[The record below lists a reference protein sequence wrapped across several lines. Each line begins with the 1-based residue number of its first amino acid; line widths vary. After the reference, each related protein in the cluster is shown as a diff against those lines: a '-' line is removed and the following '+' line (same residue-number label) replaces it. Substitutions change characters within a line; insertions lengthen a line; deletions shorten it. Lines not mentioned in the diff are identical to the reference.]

1 MSAAADSNP
10 PGELYCTTC
19 EKTFHVGDKCPTD
32 GTRLLKLKARIDP
45 FLGRELDGRYTVLEK
60 LGQGGMGAVY
70 RAQQHSIDREVAV
83 KVVNSSLITDGEV
96 IKRFLREAKIASKLE
111 HPNVVGV
118 LDFGQ
123 TDDGVFYI
131 VMQLV
136 SGRTLDQVL
145 KSEKIIRPERVV
157 RIGVQILEALAAAH
171 EKQIVHRD
179 LKPSNVM
186 LLAQARDLVKVLDFG
201 LAKSVAPDTT
211 NTTMTG
217 IGAVVGTP
225 AFMPPELATGQPCDH
240 RADLYSLGVMLYY
253 MGSGRL
259 PFISDS
265 IHELVAMHGSDEPA
279 PPMTGVPY
287 RMGAVIDKL
296 LQKDPNNRYQ
306 NAADALQA
314 LETSLLLTTPA
325 HGIPYSDAAMTN
337 PSLGPFPA
345 QSEQFAAMHET
356 PLPPSIVEKRRTA
369 ETESGRRQRSFTEE
383 QRIAGGATMLATSQ
397 IAPVVATSGLDL
409 SVKPKSK
416 MPLFAGIGAVIAA
429 AVIAFVVIGGGSKTT
444 TTTTPKSDPPVK
456 MEQDKAAT
464 KSDVKDEAT
473 PKPPEHPKV
482 ETPPVDKTI
491 GSETPVGDKAG
502 SGANVDD
509 KGAAKT
515 IKKTVKTNKTTKVGT
530 GTTQQVKETPPG
542 TGSGSAKAPTTKPPA
557 LPF

>member
-1 MSAAADSNP
+1 MVHEVTAAPDSNP

-19 EKTFHVGDKCPTD
+19 EKTFHVGERCPTD

-70 RAQQHSIDREVAV
+70 RAHQHSIDREVAV

-96 IKRFLREAKIASKLE
+96 IKRFLREAKLASKLE

-136 SGRTLDQVL
+136 TGRTLDQVM
-145 KSEKIIRPERVV
+145 KSEKVIRPERVV

-265 IHELVAMHGSDEPA
+265 IHELVAMHGSDDAA
-279 PPMTGVPY
+279 PPMTGVPH
-287 RMGAVIDKL
+287 RLGAVIDKL
-296 LQKDPNNRYQ
+296 LRKDPNDRYQ
-306 NAADALQA
+306 SAGDALHA
-314 LETSLLLTTPA
+314 LESSLVMMTPA
-325 HGIPYSDAAMTN
+325 HGIPFSNDGTTN

-345 QSEQFAAMHET
+345 PGEQFAALMET
-356 PLPPSIVEKRRTA
+356 PLPASLIEQRKTGEMEPRKRP
-369 ETESGRRQRSFTEE
+369 SFTEE

-397 IAPVVATSGLDL
+397 IAPVAATSSLDL

-416 MPLFAGIGAVIAA
+416 VPLLAGIGALVAV
-429 AVIAFVVIGGGSKTT
+429 AVIAFVVVGGSDQPTVPTT
-444 TTTTPKSDPPVK
+444 TAPVK
-456 MEQDKAAT
+456 MDQASKPDVPPPVVT
-464 KSDVKDEAT
+464 PPVVKSV
-473 PKPPEHPKV
+473 PPPV
-482 ETPPVDKTI
+482 DTVGGETPVGEKTGSAAKVDDKGQKPVDKT
-491 GSETPVGDKAG
+491 V
-502 SGANVDD
+502 
-509 KGAAKT
+509 KT
-515 IKKTVKTNKTTKVGT
+515 TKMTKTTKTTKTNKTATT
-530 GTTQQVKETPPG
+530 TTTTQQVKETPP
-542 TGSGSAKAPTTKPPA
+542 PITKPPV

>member
-19 EKTFHVGDKCPTD
+19 EKTFHVGERCPTD

-45 FLGRELDGRYTVLEK
+45 FLGRDLDGRYTVLEK

-136 SGRTLDQVL
+136 SGRTLDQVM
-145 KSEKIIRPERVV
+145 KSEKVIKPERVV
-157 RIGVQILEALAAAH
+157 RIGVQILEALVAAH

-186 LLAQARDLVKVLDFG
+186 LLSQVRDLVKVLDFG

-217 IGAVVGTP
+217 VGAVVGTP

-259 PFISDS
+259 PFVSES

-279 PPMTGVPY
+279 PPMTGVPH
-287 RMGAVIDKL
+287 RMAAVIDKL

-306 NAADALQA
+306 SAADALQA
-314 LETSLLLTTPA
+314 LEMSLVLMTPA
-325 HGIPYSDAAMTN
+325 HGIPFHADGQTN
-337 PSLGPFPA
+337 PSIGPFPA
-345 QSEQFAAMHET
+345 TSSQFAALMET
-356 PLPPSIVEKRRTA
+356 PLPPSVIDARKTGETSPARRSRTL
-369 ETESGRRQRSFTEE
+369 TEE

-397 IAPVVATSGLDL
+397 IAPVVATSGVDL
-409 SVKPKSK
+409 GVKPTSK
-416 MPLFAGIGAVIAA
+416 VPLFAALGGVVAVAVIAI
-429 AVIAFVVIGGGSKTT
+429 VMMSGTKTV
-444 TTTTPKSDPPVK
+444 TPEAKKPEVPMK
-456 MEQDKAAT
+456 MET
-464 KSDVKDEAT
+464 KTEPPAP
-473 PKPPEHPKV
+473 PKEPEHPKV
-482 ETPPVDKTI
+482 VTPPLDDHGETAGGGEKAGSDAKDEKGVKPVDKTV
-491 GSETPVGDKAG
+491 PK
-502 SGANVDD
+502 
-509 KGAAKT
+509 KT
-515 IKKTVKTNKTTKVGT
+515 VKKTVKTKTN
-530 GTTQQVKETPPG
+530 TTQQVKEATG
-542 TGSGSAKAPTTKPPA
+542 TGSGSAKPPTTKPPA